1 LAVTELQRIVDSL
14 AGVTRMPVSVHDRGR
29 RLLAF
34 SSHDGDIDE
43 VRKES
48 ILTRRGPMRGFEWAR
63 TFGIET
69 SEVPVRVPANADIGM
84 TARICAPARLDG
96 RLLGYLW
103 LADPDETLADT
114 HLDLIRST
122 ADSVALAIHHLELA
136 EEIDR
141 GRERE
146 LLRDL
151 LSDQD
156 DVRQHAVDELL
167 ASALLVPAP
176 LTVVMCARPMLGR
189 EAMTAKDAKV
199 RTRLERALARARG
212 RASPRQALHLVRPD
226 HGVLLVTCGTS
237 ERRRLDEIAS
247 ELHAL
252 LSGSLDGDWK
262 AVVGIGD
269 AQDDLA
275 KAHIAYA
282 QARKAADVC
291 GVLNPAGPIL
301 RWSELGVYR
310 TLLQLPLSDVNVR
323 DLHPGLGSLFASKEA
338 GVWLKTLE
346 CYLDLGCDAR
356 AAARVLHINRS
367 SLYHRV
373 HRIEQIAAVDLTN
386 GDDRLALHLGLKLAR
401 LSGLLQPVS

>member
-1 LAVTELQRIVDSL
+1 VTELQRIVDSL
-14 AGVTRMPVSVHDRGR
+14 ARVTRLAVSVHDRNR

-34 SSHDGDIDE
+34 SSHDSSVDD

-48 ILTRRGPMRGFEWAR
+48 ILTRRGPARGFDWAR
-63 TFGIET
+63 SFGIE
-69 SEVPVRVPANADIGM
+69 SADGPVRVPANSEIGM
-84 TARICAPARLDG
+84 AARICAPARLDD

-114 HLDLIRST
+114 HMDLIKST
-122 ADSVALAIHHLELA
+122 ANSVALAIHHLELA

-151 LSDQD
+151 LSEQE
-156 DVRQHAVDELL
+156 DVRRHATDELL
-167 ASALLVPAP
+167 AGELLVPGA
-176 LTVVMCARPMLGR
+176 LTVVLVARPMNGR
-189 EAMTAKDAKV
+189 EAMTAKDTKI

-212 RASPRQALHLVRPD
+212 RAAPRQALHLVRPD
-226 HGVLLVTCGTS
+226 HGVLLMTCGAHEKKHIDDVAT
-237 ERRRLDEIAS
+237 
-247 ELHAL
+247 ELHGF
-252 LSGSLDGDWK
+252 LSESLAADNGWK

-269 AQDDLA
+269 NQDDLA
-275 KAHIAYA
+275 AAHVSYG
-282 QARKAADVC
+282 QARKAAEVC
-291 GVLNPAGPIL
+291 GVLNPAGPVL
-301 RWSELGVYR
+301 RWAELGVYR

-323 DLHPGLGSLFASKEA
+323 DLHPGLGSLFASKDA
-338 GVWLKTLE
+338 SVWLKTLE

-356 AAARVLHINRS
+356 TAARTLHINRS

-373 HRIEQIAAVDLTN
+373 HRIEQIASVDLSK

-401 LSGLLQPVS
+401 LSGLLTPSS